1 MSVWDVRAGER
12 NGCVHR
18 AVVDWAGALLLAQ
31 AATTGSLDRIVAVG
45 GRDRTV
51 SIFDPRK
58 WAVRS
63 KWTGSLKYDI
73 HALHCSSYDANTC
86 YISGLDYEVVCGRW
100 VETGTSMTNSK
111 GGSGAHRTLFSFRG
125 DSRWLGMGKA
135 SSGDTLVGLSE
146 SCNLFM
152 LKANQGGAGAAP
164 PESLPAAGTRLAGQ
178 KHYCE
183 FCFVRVWSLL
193 DPYCPVHV
201 VTING
206 IIKPR
211 LQALE
216 SAKAAE
222 GQHPPQCVAI
232 PEAQQTNGS
241 GNALGRGYPKPK
253 SPKHVAFKGHDII
266 SEVHPVDEYDDD
278 NVIFDPM
285 VEKGQTEDEPG
296 SDITPPSLGWFAEW
310 TPLWCT
316 CTMTIPNTHA
326 G

>member
-1 MSVWDVRAGER
+1 MDEWWELIA
-12 NGCVHR
+12 R
-18 AVVDWAGALLLAQ
+18 AVG
-31 AATTGSLDRIVAVG
+31 
-45 GRDRTV
+45 
-51 SIFDPRK
+51 
-58 WAVRS
+58 VRFE
-63 KWTGSLKYDI
+63 
-73 HALHCSSYDANTC
+73 A
-86 YISGLDYEVVCGRW
+86 
-100 VETGTSMTNSK
+100 

-164 PESLPAAGTRLAGQ
+164 PESLPAAGTRLA
-178 KHYCE
+178 
-183 FCFVRVWSLL
+183 
-193 DPYCPVHV
+193 D
-201 VTING
+201 
-206 IIKPR
+206 
-211 LQALE
+211 
-216 SAKAAE
+216 
-222 GQHPPQCVAI
+222 
-232 PEAQQTNGS
+232 GS